1 MDNSQAKI
9 ALRKLLIEKRPHS
22 SAGLSERLID
32 YIGKGSFRAIA
43 SYQPLS
49 NEPDITDFNSW
60 ASVQGMEVWF
70 PKVSGTDLIWG
81 TQELSEGSFGIT
93 EPKTGISKPK
103 LDLIIVPALAID
115 KSGNRLGKGK
125 GFYDRALRNFEG
137 FALAVVFEEEL
148 LETIPV
154 EQHDFPVQGVITPK
168 TTLIF

>member
-32 YIGKGSFRAIA
+32 YIGKGSFKALA
-43 SYQPLS
+43 SYHPLA

-60 ASVQGMEVWF
+60 ATNSGIEVWF
-70 PKVSGTDLIWG
+70 PKVSGTELIWG

-93 EPKTGISKPK
+93 EPKTGISNPR
-103 LDLIIVPALAID
+103 LDLILVPALAID
-115 KSGNRLGKGK
+115 RAGNRLGKGK

-148 LETIPV
+148 LESVPT
-154 EQHDFPVQGVITPK
+154 EAHDFPVQGVITPK